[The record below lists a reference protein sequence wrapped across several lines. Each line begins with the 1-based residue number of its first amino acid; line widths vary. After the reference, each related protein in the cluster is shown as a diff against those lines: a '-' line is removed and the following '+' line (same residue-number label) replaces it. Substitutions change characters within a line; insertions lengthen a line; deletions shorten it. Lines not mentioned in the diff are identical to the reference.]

1 MNLYLMFNE
10 VHENERKLMMIE
22 AILAF
27 TRSVSSLAPETFI
40 QASIRVGK
48 RKTP

>member
-1 MNLYLMFNE
+1 MYLYLMFNE

-22 AILAF
+22 TILQF
-27 TRSVSSLAPETFI
+27 TRLVSSLAPETSM
-40 QASIRVGK
+40 QASITVGK